1 MRQQELMR
9 TICRG
14 KYCLVCDRS
23 RNGRRQAVDKSDYY
37 IGHDG
42 ERSRIAAE
50 AYEEMKLR
58 HTYNERL
65 KEVFAQL

>member
-1 MRQQELMR
+1 MFRHFEA
-9 TICRG
+9 G
-14 KYCLVCDRS
+14 KHFDYYTSVEE
-23 RNGRRQAVDKSDYY
+23 AVDKADYY